1 MMVMAKAMR
10 ETVTS
15 VFFVKIIPMERR
27 EKL

>member
-15 VFFVKIIPMERR
+15 VFLVKIIPMERR

>member
-15 VFFVKIIPMERR
+15 VFLVKIMPMERR